1 MTPEISLIICTKNR
15 AISLNR
21 CLQSINQQEIIEASG
36 ELIIVN
42 NGSTD
47 NTDEILREFKNKS
60 LFSLKIINEA
70 KQGLGRARNAGILA
84 AEGKIIAFT
93 DDDCYPA
100 AGYFKNVISA
110 FATGEFYY
118 CGGRI
123 LLYDKTDSTYGCNY
137 SLTRE
142 IIAPYSFIPAGIIQG
157 ANMVIDRKLVDE
169 IGVFDPMF
177 GAGTSFRCED
187 IDYCAKASM
196 SGFVGA
202 HVPELVVYHH
212 HGRKP
217 GKDIQKLQW
226 DNDYAR
232 GAYYM
237 KYMLKGKYKY
247 YYEWL
252 KLAKSRFRIQST
264 IREILGALHYLFALT
279 TNRGN

>member
-21 CLQSINQQEIIEASG
+21 CLQSINQQEIIEASE

-196 SGFVGA
+196 SEDKFGG
-202 HVPELVVYHH
+202 HYTYLLLTINCNYP
-212 HGRKP
+212 
-217 GKDIQKLQW
+217 
-226 DNDYAR
+226 
-232 GAYYM
+232 
-237 KYMLKGKYKY
+237 LKGYGKNS
-247 YYEWL
+247 
-252 KLAKSRFRIQST
+252 KSGTGDATSYHSKRKQT
-264 IREILGALHYLFALT
+264 VTNLFF
-279 TNRGN
+279 